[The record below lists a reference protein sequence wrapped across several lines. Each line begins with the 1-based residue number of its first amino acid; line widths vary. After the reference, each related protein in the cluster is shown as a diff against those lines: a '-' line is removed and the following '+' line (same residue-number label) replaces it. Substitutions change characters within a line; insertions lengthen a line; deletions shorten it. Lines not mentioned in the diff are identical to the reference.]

1 MQRFIA
7 TVLAIASVFLFQISF
22 VQAEDARSTTT
33 SSAAYQLGQLLAK
46 METLDADFQ
55 QRILDAKGSRLQ
67 EVSGHLSLARPGK
80 FYWET
85 ENPFP
90 QTVVSDGETLWLYDP
105 DLEQV
110 TVQQMDPSQNRTPA
124 MLLSGNIDSIEERF
138 TIKLTR
144 ESAQFKEFLLIPTG
158 QETLFEELRLS
169 FVSDELASLLLSD
182 SLGQRTSIE
191 LFATKLNPELAEDRF
206 TFAIPEGVDVIM
218 Q

>member
-1 MQRFIA
+1 MQRFIGFF
-7 TVLAIASVFLFQISF
+7 LALASVFVFSMIA
-22 VQAEDARSTTT
+22 QAEPTP
-33 SSAAYQLGQLLAK
+33 AAAQLGKLLTNMK
-46 METLDADFQ
+46 SLDADFQ

-80 FYWET
+80 FYWKT

-110 TVQQMDPSQNRTPA
+110 TVQQVDPAQSRTPA

-158 QETLFEELRLS
+158 QESLFEELRLS
-169 FVSDELASLLLSD
+169 FVAGELASLLLSD

-191 LFATKLNPELAEDRF
+191 LFSTQLNPELPDDRF
-206 TFAIPEGVDVIM
+206 TFTVPDDIDVIM

>member
-1 MQRFIA
+1 MQRFI
-7 TVLAIASVFLFQISF
+7 VFFLALASVFVFSMTA
-22 VQAEDARSTTT
+22 QAEPT
-33 SSAAYQLGQLLAK
+33 SAAAQLGKLLTNMK
-46 METLDADFQ
+46 SLDADFQ

-85 ENPFP
+85 ENPLP

-110 TVQQMDPSQNRTPA
+110 TVQQVDPAQSRTPA
-124 MLLSGNIDSIEERF
+124 MLLSGDIASIEERF

-144 ESAQFKEFLLIPTG
+144 EGTQLKEFLLIPTG
-158 QETLFEELRLS
+158 QESLFEELRLS
-169 FVSDELASLLLSD
+169 FVAGELASLLLSD

-191 LFATKLNPELAEDRF
+191 LFSTQLNPELPDDRF
-206 TFAIPEGVDVIM
+206 TFTVPDDIDVIM

>member
-7 TVLAIASVFLFQISF
+7 TVLAITSVFLFQISF
-22 VQAEDARSTTT
+22 VQAEDARSTTA
-33 SSAAYQLGQLLAK
+33 SSAAHQLGQLLAK

-158 QETLFEELRLS
+158 QESLFEELRLS

>member
-1 MQRFIA
+1 MQRFIGFF
-7 TVLAIASVFLFQISF
+7 LALASVFVFSLTA
-22 VQAEDARSTTT
+22 QAAPA
-33 SSAAYQLGQLLAK
+33 SAASQLGQLLGNMK
-46 METLDADFQ
+46 SLDADFQ

-90 QTVVSDGETLWLYDP
+90 QTVVSDGEMLWLYDP

-110 TVQQMDPSQNRTPA
+110 TVQQVNPAQNRTPA
-124 MLLSGNIDSIEERF
+124 MLLSGDIGSIEERF
-138 TIKLTR
+138 SIKLTR
-144 ESAQFKEFLLIPTG
+144 DSKQFKEFLLIPTG
-158 QETLFEELRLS
+158 QESLFEELRLNFS
-169 FVSDELASLLLSD
+169 QGKLVSLLLAD

-191 LFATKLNPELAEDRF
+191 LFSTRFNPELPEDRF
-206 TFAIPEGVDVIM
+206 TFAIPDGIDVIM

>member
-1 MQRFIA
+1 MTA
-7 TVLAIASVFLFQISF
+7 
-22 VQAEDARSTTT
+22 QAEPT
-33 SSAAYQLGQLLAK
+33 SAAAQLGKLLTNMK
-46 METLDADFQ
+46 SLDADFQ

-110 TVQQMDPSQNRTPA
+110 TVQQVDPAQSRTPA
-124 MLLSGNIDSIEERF
+124 MLLSGDIASIEERF

-144 ESAQFKEFLLIPTG
+144 EGTQLKEFLLIPTG
-158 QETLFEELRLS
+158 QESLFEELRLS
-169 FVSDELASLLLSD
+169 FVAGELASLLLSD

-191 LFATKLNPELAEDRF
+191 LFSTQLNPELPDDRF
-206 TFAIPEGVDVIM
+206 TFTVPDDIDVIM

>member
-1 MQRFIA
+1 MQRFIGFF
-7 TVLAIASVFLFQISF
+7 LALASVFVFSMTA
-22 VQAEDARSTTT
+22 QAEPT
-33 SSAAYQLGQLLAK
+33 SAAAQLGKLLTNMK
-46 METLDADFQ
+46 SLDADFQ

-110 TVQQMDPSQNRTPA
+110 TVQQVDPAQSRTPA
-124 MLLSGNIDSIEERF
+124 MLLSGDIASIEERF

-144 ESAQFKEFLLIPTG
+144 EGTQLKEFLLIPTG
-158 QETLFEELRLS
+158 QESLFEELRLS
-169 FVSDELASLLLSD
+169 FVAGELASLLLSD

-191 LFATKLNPELAEDRF
+191 LFSTQLNPELPDDRF
-206 TFAIPEGVDVIM
+206 TFTVPDDIDVIM